1 MLHLVWVKLVSQTFL
16 KLLVLYLQI
25 HMLSKKSPDL
35 VSAKF
40 PQLFGFAV
48 CNSEWLK
55 SWCGIS
61 MDILNLIYQNVPILA
76 ASREIFS
83 ILLWQ
88 NRQFF
93 RRRLSQHQSQG
104 EVVIGLAMDRWKKQD
119 LHISNVWSE
128 SKSMESMDPLSLNMF
143 WFSIDLCCQVETK
156 VVDIIFAYICL
167 IFTSYYWW
175 KKSCTRQ
182 GEGSSFYVF
191 ICFYMFLLAS
201 QGVED
206 FLHQQCQTSAASF
219 LSWQVVF
226 DLRWNLSK
234 RWDMSPT
241 TNSLGT
247 RGPEVF
253 ADAYVSG
260 FGQCCV
266 SQLKHLYLKQQ
277 QKRSAWT
284 PNDWV
289 ELSWYAE
296 KKTAGQK

>member
-61 MDILNLIYQNVPILA
+61 MDILNLIYQNIPILV

-191 ICFYMFLLAS
+191 YMFLYVFVGIPRGRGFLAS
-201 QGVED
+201 AVPNFCRKFPQLTGGIWSEMKPEQALGYV
-206 FLHQQCQTSAASF
+206 
-219 LSWQVVF
+219 
-226 DLRWNLSK
+226 
-234 RWDMSPT
+234 
-241 TNSLGT
+241 TNHKLVGNQRARSVC
-247 RGPEVF
+247 RRI
-253 ADAYVSG
+253 
-260 FGQCCV
+260 CV
-266 SQLKHLYLKQQ
+266 RFWPVLC
-277 QKRSAWT
+277 
-284 PNDWV
+284 
-289 ELSWYAE
+289 
-296 KKTAGQK
+296 